1 MVITTPTLSDHT
13 HLHYRDF
20 EHIIRL
26 YPVCNVSVSR
36 RDHRP
41 TANGEHLS
49 GFGFPNVIEDE
60 QGLRVLF
67 SHDSLKQE
75 KEEEEEKEEEKR
87 ERVEELDYTLPL
99 PVSNR

>member
-1 MVITTPTLSDHT
+1 M
-13 HLHYRDF
+13 
-20 EHIIRL
+20 
-26 YPVCNVSVSR
+26 
-36 RDHRP
+36 
-41 TANGEHLS
+41 S

-75 KEEEEEKEEEKR
+75 KKEEKEEES

-99 PVSNR
+99 PVSNQ